1 MRAHGATQLYA
12 KRLSP
17 NDNSKNQVYLGGNF
31 SSLNIIPN
39 HGIYTDSKN
48 NGSKRDRFKADISFF
63 WVDEDG
69 KYEAPN
75 AQLILYPKYPEVR
88 MSGFLAGCSNAPSN
102 LMQVRD
108 KDRVLFF
115 GITKNGDVLG
125 YVTGNDTALK
135 RELDA
140 KDNLH
145 SIGVFVE
152 IPFDVKADSDSKI
165 MLLEKLR
172 KIHEMSWI
180 DSCRLRKDDSRAPC
194 NAVNCGGYTLE
205 AELGITPNGYSE
217 PDFLGWEVKSYG
229 VKKLSNPASGQPIT
243 LMTPEP
249 TAGFYKDC
257 GVESFTRRFG
267 YSDKKGRE
275 DRINFGGPYKCGVK
289 YNPTGLTLVVQGY
302 DATTG
307 KIANLDGGISL
318 ITDEG
323 EAAATWHFA
332 DMMTHWNRKHAKAV
346 YVPSIRRDE
355 PIRQYCYGN
364 IIQLG
369 EGTDF
374 HRLLKAIS
382 DGAVYYD
389 PAIKLENASSLKPML
404 KRRSQF
410 RMKLTDLAAL
420 YYQYEKINLLDK
432 YYCKAPIF
440 TPPHN

>member
-1 MRAHGATQLYA
+1 MMAHGANQLYA

-39 HGIYTDSKN
+39 HGIYTDNKN

-63 WVDEDG
+63 WVDENG

-88 MSGFLAGCSNAPSN
+88 MSGFLAGCSNPPSN
-102 LMQVRD
+102 LMQTRE

-115 GITKNGDVLG
+115 GITKSGEVLG

-135 RELDA
+135 RELDS
-140 KDNLH
+140 KYDLH
-145 SIGVFVE
+145 SIGVFLE
-152 IPFDVKADSDSKI
+152 IPFDVTRESDSRI
-165 MLLEKLR
+165 MLLDKLR

-180 DSCRLRKDDSRAPC
+180 DSCRLHQDGSRSPC

-217 PDFLGWEVKSYG
+217 PDFLGWEVKSHG
-229 VKKLSNPASGQPIT
+229 VKKFSNPASGQPIT

-249 TAGFYKDC
+249 TAGFYRDS
-257 GVESFTRRFG
+257 GVENFTRRFG
-267 YSDKKGRE
+267 YPDKKGRV
-275 DRINFGGPYKCGVK
+275 DRMNFGGPYKCGVK
-289 YNPTGLTLVVQGY
+289 YTPTGLTLVVQGY

-307 KIANLDGGISL
+307 KIANLGGGISL

-346 YVPSIRRDE
+346 YVPSMRRVE
-355 PIRQYCYGN
+355 PVWQYCYGN
-364 IIQLG
+364 IVQLG

-374 HRLLKAIS
+374 YRLLAAIS
-382 DGAVYYD
+382 SGAVYYD
-389 PAIKLENASSLKPML
+389 PAIKLENASSLKPIL

-410 RMKLTDLAAL
+410 RMKLTDLGGL
-420 YYQYEKINLLDK
+420 YHQFEKLNLLDG
-432 YYCKAPIF
+432 
-440 TPPHN
+440 